1 MTLKPKYA
9 IDVALEFN
17 PYLIKPGF
25 NVLEKHWG
33 NRIIGSHDVQHME
46 YFLLDIVRLLLN
58 EIRSILPI
66 KDKLSDLF
74 HTAKVIENAGY
85 TL

>member
-1 MTLKPKYA
+1 
-9 IDVALEFN
+9 
-17 PYLIKPGF
+17 
-25 NVLEKHWG
+25 
-33 NRIIGSHDVQHME
+33 ME

-85 TL
+85 TLW